1 MKEIII
7 NQPHLQSFQ
16 QKCGSAFMALVSWLL
31 WLYFLWP
38 LLTLAGWLMG
48 LKNLSDEIRWFGGYK
63 TLLELLA
70 LYGEIVLAI
79 ALLWLGWTL
88 LLSWR
93 HAVVAPKRTAP
104 VTDQQ
109 LAVAFKVDL
118 AGLRQARTGK
128 KLTVHF
134 DEQAGITAIRHD

>member
-16 QKCGSAFMALVSWLL
+16 QKCASVFMAFMSWAL

-38 LLTLAGWLMG
+38 LFTLAAWLMG
-48 LKNLSDEIRWFGGYK
+48 LKSLSDEIRWFGGYK
-63 TLLELLA
+63 TLLELLE

-79 ALLWLGWTL
+79 VLFWLCWTL

-93 HAVVAPKRTAP
+93 HSVVAPKRTAP

-118 AGLRQARTGK
+118 AGLRQARSGK

-134 DEQAGITAIRHD
+134 DEHARITAIHYD

>member
-1 MKEIII
+1 MRFGVHGAG
-7 NQPHLQSFQ
+7 QL
-16 QKCGSAFMALVSWLL
+16 ATVAV
-31 WLYFLWP
+31 FLWP

-48 LKNLSDEIRWFGGYK
+48 LKSLSDEIRWFGGYK

-128 KLTVHF
+128 N
-134 DEQAGITAIRHD
+134 

>member
-16 QKCGSAFMALVSWLL
+16 QKCASVLMALMSWVL

-38 LLTLAGWLMG
+38 LFTLTAWLMG
-48 LKNLSDEIRWFGGYK
+48 LKSLSDEIRWFGGYK
-63 TLLELLA
+63 TLLELLE

-79 ALLWLGWTL
+79 ALFWLCWTL
-88 LLSWR
+88 FLSWR
-93 HAVVAPKRTAP
+93 HSVVAPKRSAP

-118 AGLRQARTGK
+118 AELRQARQGK

-134 DEQAGITAIRHD
+134 DEHAGITAIGND

>member
-1 MKEIII
+1 MKDIII
-7 NQPHLQSFQ
+7 NQPHLQSVQ
-16 QKCGSAFMALVSWLL
+16 QKCASVFMALMSWAL

-38 LLTLAGWLMG
+38 LFTLAAWLMG
-48 LKNLSDEIRWFGGYK
+48 LKSLSDEIRWFGGYK
-63 TLLELLA
+63 TLLELLE

-79 ALLWLGWTL
+79 ALFWLCWTL

-93 HAVVAPKRTAP
+93 HSVVAPKRTAP

-118 AGLRQARTGK
+118 AGLREARTAN
-128 KLTVHF
+128 KLTLHF
-134 DEQAGITAIRHD
+134 DEHAGITAIRHD